1 MANTHEKV
9 FKNVNETI
17 GIPNL
22 FNNGERISNI
32 YEPIFKSLK
41 EKEYILDL
49 INRLVNRIKNKT
61 ININAILNPVKL
73 RGGVKSKFYNI
84 IESINNLIS
93 ELEKLENIYLQDPK
107 ENDYIKELTEY
118 YNSSSSSDVK
128 KEQNAIEHLKNKY
141 IKDIEKSHS
150 KIKDFDELSRELRKD
165 KKLRELD
172 FDSIKKDT
180 DNLIKE
186 ISSNKDELIKQITNV
201 FKIINM
207 KR

>member
-61 ININAILNPVKL
+61 INK
-73 RGGVKSKFYNI
+73 
-84 IESINNLIS
+84 NNLFT
-93 ELEKLENIYLQDPK
+93 LTPLFVYLSF
-107 ENDYIKELTEY
+107 L
-118 YNSSSSSDVK
+118 
-128 KEQNAIEHLKNKY
+128 
-141 IKDIEKSHS
+141 
-150 KIKDFDELSRELRKD
+150 
-165 KKLRELD
+165 
-172 FDSIKKDT
+172 
-180 DNLIKE
+180 
-186 ISSNKDELIKQITNV
+186 
-201 FKIINM
+201 
-207 KR
+207 